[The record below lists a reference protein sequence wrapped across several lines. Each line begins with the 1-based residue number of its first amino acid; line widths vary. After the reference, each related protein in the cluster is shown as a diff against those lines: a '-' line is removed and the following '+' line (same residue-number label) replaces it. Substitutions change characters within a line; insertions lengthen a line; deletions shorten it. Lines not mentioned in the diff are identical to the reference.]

1 MEKNSYQ
8 LIQCRYTKSK
18 YKDYVKKNPE
28 DKKTKPKKPKNKSI
42 IQKKRKRKFVH
53 KKYMKVLQINEL
65 KKCNF
70 SLMMAYV
77 CDI

>member
-1 MEKNSYQ
+1 MEKNSYY

-42 IQKKRKRKFVH
+42 IQKKKKKICSQKIHESFVD
-53 KKYMKVLQINEL
+53 Q
-65 KKCNF
+65 
-70 SLMMAYV
+70 
-77 CDI
+77 